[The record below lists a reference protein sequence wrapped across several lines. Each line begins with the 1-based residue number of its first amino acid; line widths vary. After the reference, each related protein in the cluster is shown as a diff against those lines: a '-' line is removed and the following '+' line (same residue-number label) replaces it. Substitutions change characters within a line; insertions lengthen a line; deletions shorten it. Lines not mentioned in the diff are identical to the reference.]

1 MECLFENL
9 SHVYSFKV
17 LNVRHFTTLNKKN
30 DPLFQNIVLFN
41 EKINI
46 YSYLKIQILYLLS
59 KLPVRIKRS
68 EFLAVNNDIQKLSF

>member
-1 MECLFENL
+1 MEYLFENL

-17 LNVRHFTTLNKKN
+17 LYVRNFTTLNKKN

-46 YSYLKIQILYLLS
+46 YLYLKIQIL
-59 KLPVRIKRS
+59 
-68 EFLAVNNDIQKLSF
+68 

>member
-1 MECLFENL
+1 MEYLFENL

-17 LNVRHFTTLNKKN
+17 LNVRNFTTLNKKN

-46 YSYLKIQILYLLS
+46 YSYLKIQIL
-59 KLPVRIKRS
+59 
-68 EFLAVNNDIQKLSF
+68 